1 MRGGRSSGAKVFG
14 PLPRYGLSGLLM
26 VAATLQPA
34 AAVAATSAS
43 FAVVA
48 EVISGCEINGA
59 LPDGGQPVGDLGTL
73 AFGTYSAL
81 KQGVVSTSLAWNSNV
96 HLRCTPGVSLTMSV
110 DGGLHPG
117 TTRNMQAATSSA
129 RISYQ
134 LYQDVGLT
142 VALPADQPVAVPV
155 EDTEGMYLPIHGAA
169 LLTGD
174 QLPDTYSDT
183 LTITLNW

>member
-1 MRGGRSSGAKVFG
+1 MRGGRSSEAKVFG
-14 PLPRYGLSGLLM
+14 PLRRLSGLWM
-26 VAATLQPA
+26 VVAILQPA
-34 AAVAATSAS
+34 VAVAATSAS

-59 LPDGGQPVGDLGTL
+59 LPDGGQSVGDLGTL
-73 AFGTYSAL
+73 AFGTHSAL
-81 KQGVVSTSLAWNSNV
+81 KQGMVSTSLAWNSNV
-96 HLRCTPGVSLTMSV
+96 HLRCTPGVSLTMTV